1 MDKDKMKES
10 IVKYG
15 QKIFDKYL
23 LNRTFNEEKASEW
36 QENIVEDILSYC
48 KDNFKEYNFFIISF
62 LSSQSTSYNSS
73 ASGILRDKT
82 DDFFSFNNSN
92 SNQSNKNNSS
102 DFHIEIR
109 IFYFLEKLKPKG
121 NYISIENK
129 IIKKNIEITKKILDE
144 RKYSFDSCDKY
155 INSIPV
161 ELTDYI
167 LQLDK
172 SRYYYCLIYLYKINT
187 KDWYINYNY
196 SGKKP
201 FSGKIVEVYSGEN
214 IQGISYI
221 FSW

>member
-1 MDKDKMKES
+1 MDKDKTKES
-10 IVKYG
+10 IIKYG

-92 SNQSNKNNSS
+92 SNPSNKNNSS

-109 IFYFLEKLKPKG
+109 IF
-121 NYISIENK
+121 
-129 IIKKNIEITKKILDE
+129 
-144 RKYSFDSCDKY
+144 
-155 INSIPV
+155 
-161 ELTDYI
+161 
-167 LQLDK
+167 
-172 SRYYYCLIYLYKINT
+172 
-187 KDWYINYNY
+187 
-196 SGKKP
+196 
-201 FSGKIVEVYSGEN
+201 
-214 IQGISYI
+214 
-221 FSW
+221 